1 MAMNPMQRKS
11 RNSFLLGMVL
21 TLLITSIIIA
31 FLFLQLTK
39 LKQEA
44 DELEKS
50 YVSAYVVLEN
60 ISSGDEI
67 IFVDK
72 PSEGIKANIKKEKI
86 SKNMLPEDYLNLKQF
101 QEIENSIKDVE
112 QKEIKKIA
120 KIDLAQGTVLTGSV
134 MEDSEEKTTKDIR
147 LQEYNMLVLPTQ
159 LEAGDYIDVRW
170 MLPNGQDYVVLSKK
184 RVIDCNEDTIWIKM
198 DEGEI
203 LSMSSAIV
211 EAYTV
216 TGSKLYAIKY
226 VEPGYQETAVPTYM
240 PNNDV
245 TSLILADSNITEEA
259 EKKLK
264 QRYSDAVKKTR
275 QENIQSVL
283 EHYSEN
289 SIDNIEAKLEEEIAR
304 QQEARQMYLDQ
315 LDASM

>member
-50 YVSAYVVLEN
+50 YVTAYVLQTDIESGKN
-60 ISSGDEI
+60 ITISD
-67 IFVDK
+67 V
-72 PSEGIKANIKKEKI
+72 KASKI
-86 SKNMLPEDYLNLKQF
+86 SKNMLPSDYISSA
-101 QEIENSIKDVE
+101 EITETT
-112 QKEIKKIA
+112 IA
-120 KIDLAQGTVLTGSV
+120 KIDLTAGTVLTSGIITESG
-134 MEDSEEKTTKDIR
+134 EQTTNDIR
-147 LQEYNMLVLPTQ
+147 MQEYNMLVLPTQ
-159 LEAGDYIDVRW
+159 LEVDDYIDIRW
-170 MLPNGQDYVVLSKK
+170 MLPNGQDYIVVSKK
-184 RVIDCNEDTIWIKM
+184 RVMDCNENTVWLKM
-198 DEGEI
+198 SEDEI
-203 LSMSSAIV
+203 LTMSGAIV

-216 TGSKLYAIKY
+216 TGSKLYAVKY
-226 VEPGYQETAVPTYM
+226 VEPGMQETAISTYM
-240 PNNDV
+240 PSNEVIN
-245 TSLILADSNITEEA
+245 LINSDKNIT
-259 EKKLK
+259 
-264 QRYSDAVKKTR
+264 SDAMKALSARYTEALRKAR

-283 EHYSEN
+283 EHYSDN
-289 SIDNIEAKLEEEIAR
+289 SIDNIESKIEEEIAR

>member
-50 YVSAYVVLEN
+50 YVTAYVLQSDIESGINITSSDVVPARISTKMLPSDF
-60 ISSGDEI
+60 ISSSDLTETT
-67 IFVDK
+67 
-72 PSEGIKANIKKEKI
+72 
-86 SKNMLPEDYLNLKQF
+86 
-101 QEIENSIKDVE
+101 
-112 QKEIKKIA
+112 IA
-120 KIDLAQGTVLTGSV
+120 KVSLKAGTVLTSSII
-134 MEDSEEKTTKDIR
+134 EDSGEQTTKDIR
-147 LQEYNMLVLPTQ
+147 MQEYNMLVLPTQ
-159 LEAGDYIDVRW
+159 LKTDDYIDIRW
-170 MLPNGQDYVVLSKK
+170 MLPNGQDYIVASKK
-184 RVIDCNEDTIWIKM
+184 RVMDCNENTVWLKM
-198 DEGEI
+198 SEDEI
-203 LSMSSAIV
+203 LTMSGAIV

-216 TGSKLYAIKY
+216 TGSKLYAVKY
-226 VEPGYQETAVPTYM
+226 VEPGMQETAVATYM
-240 PNNDV
+240 PSNDV
-245 TSLILADSNITEEA
+245 INLINSDKNITSEA
-259 EKKLK
+259 IKALSD
-264 QRYSDAVKKTR
+264 RYTEALRKAR

>member
-31 FLFLQLTK
+31 FLFLQVTK
-39 LKQEA
+39 LKDEA
-44 DELEKS
+44 DKLEKS
-50 YVSAYVVLEN
+50 YVTAYVLQTDIESGVN
-60 ISSGDEI
+60 ITSDD
-67 IFVDK
+67 VVT
-72 PSEGIKANIKKEKI
+72 ARI
-86 SKNMLPEDYLNLKQF
+86 SKNMLPNDYISAADLT
-101 QEIENSIKDVE
+101 ETT
-112 QKEIKKIA
+112 IA
-120 KIDLAQGTVLTGSV
+120 KIDLKSGTVLTSSII
-134 MEDSEEKTTKDIR
+134 EDSGEKTTKDIR

-159 LEAGDYIDVRW
+159 LEVDDYIDIRW

-226 VEPGYQETAVPTYM
+226 VEPGNQETAVPTYM